1 MIAEDVIA
9 EIRSRVDIVAVIGQ
23 HVQLKKAGRNWKGLC
38 PFHGEKTPSFNVAA
52 DKGFFFC
59 FGCQKK
65 GDVFTFVMELEGKSF
80 AEAAEQLAAR
90 AGIVIV
96 RQDESP
102 EQRRARGERSAM
114 LDVCKAAAEVFRENL
129 RDAKRGAAGRAYL
142 ESRGVGD
149 AISERFML
157 GYAAAEWS
165 NMHDALRARRADLE
179 LAVKLGL
186 IARRPNSSGFYDR
199 FRDRLVCP
207 VIVPGGD
214 VVGFSARTLPSTAPP
229 DPRGEAPKYINSPE
243 SLVYKKSRLLFGL
256 SQARD
261 SMSSKGR
268 AVLVE
273 GNFDVITFHQAGLGE
288 TVAPLGTALTVEQ
301 VESLRRS
308 ASEVVICYDGD
319 RAGRTATRAALEMLV
334 AADIAVR
341 VVALPDGEDP
351 DSLVRK
357 HGPAKAAEM
366 VARAVGGVEYF
377 CFEVWGKARDSADS
391 HARALDDAARLI
403 TKVANPT
410 KRDLIVGTLA
420 SAMKLDVQV
429 VHKAVERQ
437 ERGGQARAGG
447 WQGQGS
453 SRDAGR
459 GNGPDGGRWQGGREQ
474 GGSSRYPAGG
484 GSSRDGS
491 QGRWSGA
498 VTAREGD
505 GRNGYRSG
513 GGNVGSGGAGGSGG
527 GGRDGG
533 RSFGGNSG
541 GRSFGGPSGGGRFE
555 GRGGGGRDGGAAAAN
570 ARGYE
575 AIRRYEEG
583 GRGALERDRGAL
595 ERSRGALEG
604 GRGPAAGE
612 GEGVGGPMAGRG
624 PVEGGRGP
632 AGGGRGPA
640 DGYAGYDDAGRGY
653 DDGGYDA
660 GRGYDDG
667 GHDDSRGYDA
677 ELGGSGPHPN
687 APTGLSGF
695 SDVPVWSPSAGG
707 VDAFVDAFD
716 DAFDLGPAGPSMAG
730 RSATS
735 PAAPPASA
743 SPPVPGSAA
752 GLPAGTRPSAG
763 AEPSVAGGPPVA
775 PGPSGGSGPA
785 AAAAIRGPAAPGS
798 GPGSAPA
805 VPVAASRPAQG
816 AGRPS
821 DPPPREGGW
830 GNAPSRKPSPP
841 PIEEVELMALL
852 SDHPALL
859 ATTDADK
866 AFSLLTD
873 GRLRD
878 MYSAARQGQSMLE
891 LAHAHLPQPTAD
903 LVLSGKYA
911 AAIDPRAHL
920 VVAMDHLVR
929 RAADVGLRSLGQRL
943 AEAKRSGDHELERKL
958 VAEILS
964 TRKQVD

>member
-1 MIAEDVIA
+1 MIPEDVIA

-23 HVQLKKAGRNWKGLC
+23 HVQLRKAGRNWKGLC
-38 PFHGEKTPSFNVAA
+38 PFHGEKTPSFNVAP

-65 GDVFTFVMELEGKSF
+65 GDAFTFVMELEGKSF

-90 AGIVIV
+90 AGIVIT

-142 ESRGVGD
+142 ETRGVGD

-157 GYAAAEWS
+157 GYAAPEWS
-165 NMHDALRARRADLE
+165 NMHDALRSRRMDLE
-179 LAVKLGL
+179 LALKLGL
-186 IARRPNSSGFYDR
+186 IARRPQSGGYYDR

-214 VVGFSARTLPSTAPP
+214 VVGFSARTLPSNAPP

-261 SMSSKGR
+261 SMAQKGR

-273 GNFDVITFHQAGLGE
+273 GNFDVITFHQAGITE
-288 TVAPLGTALTVEQ
+288 AVAPLGTALTAEQ
-301 VESLRRS
+301 VETLRRQS
-308 ASEVVICYDGD
+308 AEVVICYDGD
-319 RAGRTATRAALEMLV
+319 RAGRSATRAALELLV
-334 AADIAVR
+334 AADIPVR

-351 DSLVRK
+351 DSLVRN
-357 HGPAKAAEM
+357 HGPAKALEM
-366 VARAVGGVEYF
+366 VTRAVGGIEYF

-437 ERGGQARAGG
+437 ERGGANRSDGGGTRNGSGWQSGARDRWQGQGPSRDGG
-447 WQGQGS
+447 SFRSGGPSDRWQGQGS
-453 SRDAGR
+453 SRDGGSFRGGSSDRQGQGGNRWQGSRDQGGGGR
-459 GNGPDGGRWQGGREQ
+459 QGNPGGGRWPSDRQGGQGNSGGGRWQKSGNP
-474 GGSSRYPAGG
+474 GSRWPDE
-484 GSSRDGS
+484 RDGDAFRERALA
-491 QGRWSGA
+491 GLI
-498 VTAREGD
+498 ARDGED
-505 GRNGYRSG
+505 GRNGYR
-513 GGNVGSGGAGGSGG
+513 AGGSGRIELG
-527 GGRDGG
+527 GVAGGYEGGVDDGR
-533 RSFGGNSG
+533 
-541 GRSFGGPSGGGRFE
+541 
-555 GRGGGGRDGGAAAAN
+555 
-570 ARGYE
+570 RGYE
-575 AIRRYEEG
+575 EE
-583 GRGALERDRGAL
+583 
-595 ERSRGALEG
+595 
-604 GRGPAAGE
+604 
-612 GEGVGGPMAGRG
+612 
-624 PVEGGRGP
+624 
-632 AGGGRGPA
+632 
-640 DGYAGYDDAGRGY
+640 DG
-653 DDGGYDA
+653 
-660 GRGYDDG
+660 
-667 GHDDSRGYDA
+667 SRGYE
-677 ELGGSGPHPN
+677 ELGQAAGPHPN
-687 APTGLSGF
+687 APSAPASVG
-695 SDVPVWSPSAGG
+695 DIPVWSPSEGGGEGDPPDGFLDDPRPSTMGPGGANGRAAGP
-707 VDAFVDAFD
+707 ARQ
-716 DAFDLGPAGPSMAG
+716 GPPSSAGPSSQG
-730 RSATS
+730 
-735 PAAPPASA
+735 
-743 SPPVPGSAA
+743 
-752 GLPAGTRPSAG
+752 
-763 AEPSVAGGPPVA
+763 
-775 PGPSGGSGPA
+775 GPSGQGGDRLAGPNG
-785 AAAAIRGPAAPGS
+785 RGPQAP
-798 GPGSAPA
+798 
-805 VPVAASRPAQG
+805 
-816 AGRPS
+816 RPS
-821 DPPPREGGW
+821 DPSGASGPSGAPNGANAPRQEGSRASGRPMPHPTPQ

-841 PIEEVELMALL
+841 PIEEVELLALL

-859 ATTDADK
+859 ATADADK

-891 LAHAHLPQPTAD
+891 LVHAHLPQPTAD

-911 AAIDPRAHL
+911 DAIDPGARLAVL
-920 VVAMDHLVR
+920 SDHLVR

>member
-1 MIAEDVIA
+1 MIPEDVIA

-23 HVQLKKAGRNWKGLC
+23 HVQLRKAGRNWKGLC
-38 PFHGEKTPSFNVAA
+38 PFHGEKTPSFNVAP

-65 GDVFTFVMELEGKSF
+65 GDAFTFVMELEGKSF

-90 AGIVIV
+90 AGIVIT

-142 ESRGVGD
+142 ETRGVGD

-157 GYAAAEWS
+157 GYAAPEWS
-165 NMHDALRARRADLE
+165 NMHDALRSRRMDLE
-179 LAVKLGL
+179 LALKLGL
-186 IARRPNSSGFYDR
+186 IARRPQSGGYYDR

-214 VVGFSARTLPSTAPP
+214 VVGFSARTLPSNAPP

-261 SMSSKGR
+261 SMAQKGR

-273 GNFDVITFHQAGLGE
+273 GNFDVITFHQAGITE
-288 TVAPLGTALTVEQ
+288 AVAPLGTALTAEQ
-301 VESLRRS
+301 VETLRRQS
-308 ASEVVICYDGD
+308 AEVVICYDGD
-319 RAGRTATRAALEMLV
+319 RAGRSATRAALELLV
-334 AADIAVR
+334 AADIPVR

-351 DSLVRK
+351 DSLVRN
-357 HGPAKAAEM
+357 HGPAKALEM
-366 VARAVGGVEYF
+366 VTRAVGGIEYF

-437 ERGGQARAGG
+437 ERGGANRSDDGNARNGSGWQSAPRDR

-453 SRDAGR
+453 SRDGGSFR
-459 GNGPDGGRWQGGREQ
+459 GGGNGFSSGRQGQ
-474 GGSSRYPAGG
+474 
-484 GSSRDGS
+484 GSSRDGGS
-491 QGRWSGA
+491 FRGGGGQGDRQGQGGNRWQGSRDQGGGNGFGSSRPGNSGRWQGDRQGQGNSGGRWQKSGTPGSRWPDERDGDA
-498 VTAREGD
+498 YRERALAGLIARDGGD
-505 GRNGYRSG
+505 GRNGYR
-513 GGNVGSGGAGGSGG
+513 AGGSGRIELG
-527 GGRDGG
+527 GVAGG
-533 RSFGGNSG
+533 Y
-541 GRSFGGPSGGGRFE
+541 E
-555 GRGGGGRDGGAAAAN
+555 GGADDGR
-570 ARGYE
+570 RGYE
-575 AIRRYEEG
+575 EE
-583 GRGALERDRGAL
+583 
-595 ERSRGALEG
+595 
-604 GRGPAAGE
+604 
-612 GEGVGGPMAGRG
+612 
-624 PVEGGRGP
+624 
-632 AGGGRGPA
+632 
-640 DGYAGYDDAGRGY
+640 DG
-653 DDGGYDA
+653 
-660 GRGYDDG
+660 
-667 GHDDSRGYDA
+667 SRGYE
-677 ELGGSGPHPN
+677 ELGQVAGPHPN
-687 APTGLSGF
+687 APSAPAAAG
-695 SDVPVWSPSAGG
+695 DIPVWSPSEGGGEGDPPDGFLDDPRPSTMGPSGANGRAVGPDRQGPGQAGTSG
-707 VDAFVDAFD
+707 Q
-716 DAFDLGPAGPSMAG
+716 AGPSGQGGSSGPNGNRFAG
-730 RSATS
+730 PNGRAPQAPRPSS
-735 PAAPPASA
+735 PSNPSNAS
-743 SPPVPGSAA
+743 SAA
-752 GLPAGTRPSAG
+752 HSPHAPRQ
-763 AEPSVAGGPPVA
+763 GG
-775 PGPSGGSGPA
+775 GQ
-785 AAAAIRGPAAPGS
+785 
-798 GPGSAPA
+798 
-805 VPVAASRPAQG
+805 AS
-816 AGRPS
+816 GRPT
-821 DPPPREGGW
+821 PHPTPQ

-841 PIEEVELMALL
+841 PIEEVELLALL

-859 ATTDADK
+859 ATADADK

-891 LAHAHLPQPTAD
+891 LVHAHLPQPTAD

-911 AAIDPRAHL
+911 DAIDPGARLAVL
-920 VVAMDHLVR
+920 SDHLVR